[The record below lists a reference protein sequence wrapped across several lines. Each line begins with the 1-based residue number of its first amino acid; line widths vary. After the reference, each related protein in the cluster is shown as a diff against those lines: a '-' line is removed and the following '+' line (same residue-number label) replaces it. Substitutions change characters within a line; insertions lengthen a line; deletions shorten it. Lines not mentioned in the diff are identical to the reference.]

1 MTLTAEDTHLCP
13 IGRCPRQVPL
23 HLLMCGIHWRLCPS
37 VFQRAVNAAYDNGRG
52 LGTAALRAAQ
62 RAAIDAVNNRIAATT
77 TKED

>member
-1 MTLTAEDTHLCP
+1 
-13 IGRCPRQVPL
+13 
-23 HLLMCGIHWRLCPS
+23 MCGIHWRLCPS